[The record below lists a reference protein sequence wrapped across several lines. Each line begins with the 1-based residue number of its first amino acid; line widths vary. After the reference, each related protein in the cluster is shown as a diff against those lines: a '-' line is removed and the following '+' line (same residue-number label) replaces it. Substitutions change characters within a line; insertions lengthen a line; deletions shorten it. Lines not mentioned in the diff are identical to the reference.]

1 MSMDSNIQ
9 TKEEKSYKEVR
20 DYIMA
25 ILMINSKTGSANA
38 TRIKVFTDK
47 TIYLSWS
54 RV

>member
-1 MSMDSNIQ
+1 MDSNIQ

-25 ILMINSKTGSANA
+25 TPKINSGRGSANA

-47 TIYLSWS
+47 TIYLS
-54 RV
+54 